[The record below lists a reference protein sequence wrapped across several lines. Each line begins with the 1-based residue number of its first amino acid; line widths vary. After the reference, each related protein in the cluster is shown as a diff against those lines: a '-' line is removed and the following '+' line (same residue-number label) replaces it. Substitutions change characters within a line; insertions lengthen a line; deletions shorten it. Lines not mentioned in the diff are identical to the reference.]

1 MLLMPSQTP
10 YDLTFTLFRT
20 PVRVHVSF
28 WIVAAL
34 LGWSIL
40 EANGIGFLL
49 LWVVC
54 VLVSIL
60 LHEFGH
66 VWAGK
71 LFGSDGEILLYSFGG
86 LAIGASELRVRWQ
99 RVVVYL
105 AGPAIQLALYG
116 ALYLN
121 LLYGPMDAILDS
133 RVARAAYGMMLEI
146 NLFWPLLN
154 LLPIW
159 PLDGGKVTSEV
170 AQAVSPREGF
180 RVALMVSMGAAVF
193 VAVNTILR
201 MNGRPHVPYLA
212 FGGMYT
218 VILFAL
224 LAFES
229 YTLLQQQ
236 PRGPWSDDRSPW
248 DR

>member
-34 LGWSIL
+34 LGWPEL
-40 EANGIGFLL
+40 ERNGIGFLM

-86 LAIGASELRVRWQ
+86 LAIGASEVRARWQ
-99 RVVVYL
+99 RIVVSL
-105 AGPAIQLALYG
+105 AGPAIQLALFGVMYAYLRYG
-116 ALYLN
+116 R
-121 LLYGPMDAILDS
+121 MDAILDS
-133 RVARAAYGMMLEI
+133 RVAATAYTMMMEI
-146 NLFWPLLN
+146 NLFWPLFN
-154 LLPIW
+154 LLPVW
-159 PLDGGKVTSEV
+159 PLDGGKVTAEI
-170 AQAVSPREGF
+170 AQGVSPRSGF
-180 RVALMVSMGAAVF
+180 RVSLMVSIGAAAF
-193 VAVNTILR
+193 IAVNTILK

-212 FGGMYT
+212 FGGLYT
-218 VILFAL
+218 VIVFAL

-236 PRGPWSDDRSPW
+236 PRGPWSDERSPW

>member
-1 MLLMPSQTP
+1 MLFMPSRTP
-10 YDLTFTLFRT
+10 YDLTFSLFRT

-34 LGWSIL
+34 LGWNEL
-40 EANGIGFLL
+40 ENNGIGFLL

-86 LAIGASELRVRWQ
+86 LAIGASDVRARWQ
-99 RVVVYL
+99 RIIVFL

-116 ALYLN
+116 LMRLY
-121 LLYGPMDAILDS
+121 LLYGPLDWLRES
-133 RVARAAYGMMLEI
+133 RVAAATFLMMLEI

-170 AQAVSPREGF
+170 AQGIRPRHGM
-180 RVALMVSMGAAVF
+180 RYALIISMATLAF
-193 VAVNTILR
+193 LAVNSILA

-212 FGGMYT
+212 FGGLYS
-218 VILFAL
+218 VVLFAL
-224 LAFES
+224 LAFDNYS
-229 YTLLQQQ
+229 QLQQQ
-236 PRGPWSDDRSPW
+236 PRGPWSNDRSPW